1 MAEDPAQGPSKGQE
15 ALAALA
21 GAAPGLIARLMSG
34 GPDANV
40 PPELRQLLAQSVQR
54 QQYQNPLFQAVSQQ
68 AFQGLPAYA
77 RQGLSLPSTMPA
89 APSADSG
96 GMPSWLKAALA
107 GAGGAAAGN
116 AVTGGN
122 ALGALIDGLKKL
134 FQRGGTVQGNKP
146 NAGGALTGPNAYDPS
161 NFMGWGDAPDYGPS
175 NPLLPSDPGVYTGWD
190 GLPSDPSGGT
200 GLGPGMQNYYGGF
213 PSPAD
218 PNEE

>member
-34 GPDANV
+34 GADANV

-77 RQGLSLPSTMPA
+77 RQGLSMPTTMPA
-89 APSADSG
+89 SAPSADSG

-107 GAGGAAAGN
+107 
-116 AVTGGN
+116 
-122 ALGALIDGLKKL
+122 
-134 FQRGGTVQGNKP
+134 
-146 NAGGALTGPNAYDPS
+146 
-161 NFMGWGDAPDYGPS
+161 
-175 NPLLPSDPGVYTGWD
+175 
-190 GLPSDPSGGT
+190 
-200 GLGPGMQNYYGGF
+200 
-213 PSPAD
+213 
-218 PNEE
+218 